1 MLNISI
7 AEIPLKKEFIMKAT
21 ATHSKQIISNAA
33 LSVPVNSPSNVQEIP
48 RDVENRIKEF
58 INIIVNAPENVG
70 RLAAVFS
77 SLVDNVLEGKLNSS
91 NFISLVMNPS
101 PESSATKSPLV
112 LAHCTA
118 LDIASTIWLW
128 GCQVDNNISVT
139 RFYTALIHHE
149 HQRSI

>member
-1 MLNISI
+1 
-7 AEIPLKKEFIMKAT
+7 MK
-21 ATHSKQIISNAA
+21 ATHSKQINSNAA
-33 LSVPVNSPSNVQEIP
+33 ITVPVNPPSNVQEIP

-58 INIIVNAPENVG
+58 INIIVNASENVG

-77 SLVDNVLEGKLNSS
+77 SLVESVLEGKLNSP
-91 NFISLVMNPS
+91 NFIALVMNPS

-128 GCQVDNNISVT
+128 GCQVDNNISVS

-149 HQRSI
+149 YLR